1 MAKIK
6 NWTVISQRVK
16 DRQDGLVTYSKYLL
30 DEKHKN
36 HSKNETRIVPL
47 HGNVNTFVKNSIC
60 ETLDFEKKK
69 KKIIELMSF
78 DDTTYDL
85 LSHNA
90 KINNQIFHKD
100 MICVKWLELVV

>member
-1 MAKIK
+1 MAFDCDTGPAEIIM
-6 NWTVISQRVK
+6 NNSGFLVK
-16 DRQDGLVTYSKYLL
+16 SANIEELK
-30 DEKHKN
+30 E
-36 HSKNETRIVPL
+36 
-47 HGNVNTFVKNSIC
+47 
-60 ETLDFEKKK
+60 
-69 KKIIELMSF
+69 KIIELMSF